1 VIKIDFE
8 DPKKAIISLLEKHP
22 EGLMITTI
30 AKEVG
35 MNRLTA
41 AKYIH
46 ELMGAGR
53 IVQRKLG
60 RVRLCYLKT
69 KKMRNGGFYV
79 WEN

>member
-1 VIKIDFE
+1 MDSG
-8 DPKKAIISLLEKHP
+8 DPKKAIVSVLEKHP

-30 AKEVG
+30 AKETS

-46 ELMGAGR
+46 ELMGADR
-53 IVQRKLG
+53 VVQRELG

-69 KKMRNGGFYV
+69 KKMREGGFYV
-79 WEN
+79 